1 MTGRSNASL
10 GCKINEFPYSYKQ
23 LQITTG
29 NQTLPCTSC
38 QGTRLVYNYRTTRFI
53 TTSNS
58 TYTAAVHL
66 LHMNNQSID
75 FQCHTVTH
83 CTWCNSRLG
92 HIPRL
97 PQHTVCSKSWGG
109 AWEWGYARPHQLDW
123 SNWEMETTIPR
134 NNQWDTAQGLQ
145 EKRQSNDL
153 RSLLLSSIS
162 KISSISSGGLLFN
175 TLHNTKM
182 QECV

>member
-1 MTGRSNASL
+1 M
-10 GCKINEFPYSYKQ
+10 
-23 LQITTG
+23 
-29 NQTLPCTSC
+29 
-38 QGTRLVYNYRTTRFI
+38 
-53 TTSNS
+53 TSNS

-97 PQHTVCSKSWGG
+97 PQHTVCFKSWGG

-123 SNWEMETTIPR
+123 SDWEMETTIPR

-145 EKRQSNDL
+145 EKRHKVTTYGPCCCHQSA
-153 RSLLLSSIS
+153 RSLQSAPEDFCSTHYTHKDARMCVVISRISPGMCITSSIINLKTHTLTKS
-162 KISSISSGGLLFN
+162 KALFETHILPCGLGKRLA
-175 TLHNTKM
+175 L
-182 QECV
+182 V

>member
-1 MTGRSNASL
+1 M
-10 GCKINEFPYSYKQ
+10 
-23 LQITTG
+23 
-29 NQTLPCTSC
+29 
-38 QGTRLVYNYRTTRFI
+38 
-53 TTSNS
+53 TSNS

-123 SNWEMETTIPR
+123 SDWEMETTIPR

-145 EKRQSNDL
+145 EKRHKVTTYGPCCCHQSA
-153 RSLLLSSIS
+153 RSLQSAPEDFCSTHYTTQRCKNVCSHIPD
-162 KISSISSGGLLFN
+162 F
-175 TLHNTKM
+175 TLHVYHFQYN
-182 QECV
+182 